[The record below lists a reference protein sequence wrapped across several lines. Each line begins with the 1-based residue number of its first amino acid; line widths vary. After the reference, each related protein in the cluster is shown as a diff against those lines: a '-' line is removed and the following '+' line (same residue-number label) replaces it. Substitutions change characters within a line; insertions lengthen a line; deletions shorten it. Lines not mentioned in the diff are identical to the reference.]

1 MRRRSIIP
9 LIERAVLIAASSC
22 GTTSS
27 QPDAGSD
34 AGAIDASNDATL
46 ADAATDAIDAG
57 DEFDDDVPF
66 VNPYPLPDGCAVWG
80 KPDAFAPCGYGE
92 HINNADFC
100 GVQTDAD
107 IQPFNVCFTLCDPT
121 EPDCIYYD
129 FGTDDAGDA
138 DIIITCGAGCVGRLH
153 ESARDCCEHVIGSIG
168 DFLARAAALEAASID
183 SFHIVAADL
192 ARFGAPASLR
202 RDAMSAARD
211 EERHARIVGAL
222 ATELGAQLVTPPP
235 PCERAHDML
244 GFAIENAIEGCV
256 RETYGAA
263 VAMWQTTNA
272 KDARVR
278 DAMREIAAD
287 EARHADLGWRI
298 DAWLASSQHAS
309 ARKATLAAREA
320 AIRDLE
326 RSIDAMANTFDAVL
340 GLPNRDGARAIVAAL
355 RSTVWSP
362 VGLS

>member
-27 QPDAGSD
+27 QPDAGTAD
-34 AGAIDASNDATL
+34 AGALDASTDTTL
-46 ADAATDAIDAG
+46 ADAGVDVIDAA
-57 DEFDDDVPF
+57 DEFDDDAPF
-66 VNPYPLPDGCAVWG
+66 INPYPIPDGCSVWG

-92 HINNADFC
+92 HINSADLC
-100 GVQTDAD
+100 GVQGDAD

-121 EPDCIYYD
+121 EPDCIYYN

-153 ESARDCCEHVIGSIG
+153 ESARDCCEPIGSGSIG

-192 ARFGAPASLR
+192 ARFGAPSSLR
-202 RDAMSAARD
+202 RDAESAALD

-222 ATELGAQLVTPPP
+222 AAEFGARAATPPA

-244 GFAIENAIEGCV
+244 GFAIENAVEGCV

-263 VAMWQTTNA
+263 LAMWQSANA

-278 DAMREIAAD
+278 NAMREIAAD

-309 ARKATLAAREA
+309 ARRATIQAREA

-326 RSIDAMANTFDAVL
+326 RSIEAGANTFDDAL
-340 GLPNRDGARAIVAAL
+340 GLPDRDASRAIVAAL
-355 RSTVWSP
+355 RATVWSP
-362 VGLS
+362 PS